1 MVLFQVREITI
12 ADEGCF
18 ISNSIDVHTMAWG
31 TLSFSESNVA
41 NAIIIFTW
49 SLWNYVHVS
58 CHITKWE
65 IRNCKSWVLTQNY
78 IILHMIINK
87 RINQFLVFQI
97 VQTIVMFSFYH
108 KTVLFQYHFQK
119 SQEKQLWYFKNAII
133 WTLKHEIHK
142 SDKTKRILN
151 VNYLITKAEEEI
163 WSKL

>member
-1 MVLFQVREITI
+1 MEEGSPVWLFSKWEREREITI

-58 CHITKWE
+58 CHITKWK
-65 IRNCKSWVLTQNY
+65 IRNCKTWVLTQND

-97 VQTIVMFSFYH
+97 VQTIVMFSLYH
-108 KTVLFQYHFQK
+108 RLY
-119 SQEKQLWYFKNAII
+119 YFKSRRKNNFDI
-133 WTLKHEIHK
+133 LKMQ
-142 SDKTKRILN
+142 
-151 VNYLITKAEEEI
+151 
-163 WSKL
+163 